1 MRHLLSLLLVAPL
14 TLTGCA
20 ALLIQPDD
28 STATTAAK
36 VAGRVPLALAT
47 VGFSEIVYSC
57 ARGGWAAEPLPAYE
71 LGTPEAL
78 AVCMSENNNR
88 ENEPTTGWG
97 PHNSTFDDYMKDQRH
112 HRDQKQHQKGH
123 DIRHKGE
130 KHHKKKDLDHHHE

>member
-57 ARGGWAAEPLPAYE
+57 ARGGWAADSAAAYE
-71 LGTPEAL
+71 FGTPEAL
-78 AVCMSENNNR
+78 AVCWSENNNWA
-88 ENEPTTGWG
+88 NEPTTGWG
-97 PHNSTFDDYMKDQRH
+97 PHNSTFDEWMKDQRH
-112 HRDQKQHQKGH
+112 HRKGH
-123 DIRHKGE
+123 
-130 KHHKKKDLDHHHE
+130 KHHHR